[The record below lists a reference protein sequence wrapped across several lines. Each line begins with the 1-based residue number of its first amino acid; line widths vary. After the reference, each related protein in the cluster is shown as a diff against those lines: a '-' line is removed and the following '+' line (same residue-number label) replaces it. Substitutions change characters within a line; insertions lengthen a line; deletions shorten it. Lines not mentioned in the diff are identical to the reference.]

1 MRGNPPIGRND
12 AMKITTQE
20 VGYVAHL
27 ARLDLSEDEKGTLTS
42 QLNNILMYMD
52 ILNGVDTEGTQPMT
66 HAISLGNVFRDDAE
80 EKSIG
85 VEMALANAPEGDM
98 GFFGVP
104 KIIE

>member
-1 MRGNPPIGRND
+1 
-12 AMKITTQE
+12 MKITTQE

-27 ARLDLSEDEKGTLTS
+27 ARLDLSEDEKRTLTP

-52 ILNGVDTEGTQPMT
+52 ILNGVDTEGIAPMT
-66 HAISLGNVFRDDAE
+66 HAISLNNVFRDDT
-80 EKSIG
+80 EKTSIG
-85 VEMALANAPEGDM
+85 VEIALSNAPDGDM

>member
-1 MRGNPPIGRND
+1 
-12 AMKITTQE
+12 MKITTQE

-27 ARLDLSEDEKGTLTS
+27 ARLDLSEDEKDKLTS

-52 ILNGVDTEGTQPMT
+52 ILNRVDTEGIQPMT
-66 HAISLGNVFRDDAE
+66 HAISLDNVLRDDAE
-80 EKSIG
+80 KKSIG
-85 VEMALANAPEGDM
+85 VEMALANAPKGEM

>member
-1 MRGNPPIGRND
+1 
-12 AMKITTQE
+12 MKITTQE

-27 ARLDLSEDEKGTLTS
+27 ARLDFSEDEKGTLTS
-42 QLNNILMYMD
+42 QLNSILMYMD
-52 ILNGVDTEGTQPMT
+52 ILNGVDTKGIEPMT
-66 HAISLGNVFRDDAE
+66 HAISLDNVMRDDAE

-85 VEMALANAPEGDM
+85 VEMALANAPEGEM

>member
-1 MRGNPPIGRND
+1 
-12 AMKITTQE
+12 MKITAQE

-27 ARLDLSEDEKGTLTS
+27 ARLDLSENEKGTLTS
-42 QLNNILMYMD
+42 QLNDILMYMD
-52 ILNGVDTEGTQPMT
+52 ILNGVDTEGTRPMT
-66 HAISLGNVFRDDAE
+66 HAISLDNVFRDDAE
-80 EKSIG
+80 KESVG